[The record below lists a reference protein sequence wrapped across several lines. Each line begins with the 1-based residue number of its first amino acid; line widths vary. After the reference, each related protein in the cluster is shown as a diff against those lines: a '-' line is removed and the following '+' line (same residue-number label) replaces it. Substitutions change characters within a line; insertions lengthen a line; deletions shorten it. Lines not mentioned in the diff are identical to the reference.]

1 MTRPHPALL
10 RVAEALIIVGAATGV
25 AALVA
30 RLADGA
36 LLLLR
41 LLEGAALLLA
51 AAAYLA
57 HLLSHRPSRQ
67 ELILRLGL
75 VTAFVLWA
83 IVQLFP
89 SARAAAALNDGA
101 IILFIGDLALV
112 LSPWRLDAG

>member
-1 MTRPHPALL
+1 
-10 RVAEALIIVGAATGV
+10 LIIAGAAAGA

-30 RLADGA
+30 RLADPDE
-36 LLLLR
+36 LVLR
-41 LLEGAALLLA
+41 LLEGVALLLA
-51 AAAYLA
+51 ASAYLA

-75 VTAFVLWA
+75 VTAFALWA

-89 SARAAAALNDGA
+89 AARAAATINDGA

-112 LSPWRLDAG
+112 LSPWRLDAE